1 MPASWRTSDLT
12 VLAVAGVGTV
22 LLTGGLVPGGAS

>member
-12 VLAVAGVGTV
+12 VLAVAGAGTV
-22 LLTGGLVPGGAS
+22 LLTAASFMVGAS